1 MKNRF
6 KPAVLSSIIVSAL
19 ALVCTQS
26 ANADFDFNEYLGNQV
41 FDCSN
46 DTNLAEG
53 ACHYSVGDTGP
64 AGGKVF
70 FVSKNGSHGLE
81 VSPIDAV
88 VGGESEF
95 EWGCYKID
103 PIGSEEMGLGGGSMN
118 TRMIIDECVSE
129 LNGPT
134 AADVADNFEYGGFDD
149 WYLPSHDELHSLRV
163 NLKDKGL
170 LEMEYDAYWSSSET
184 KVDRKYRL
192 NDPHNDRFSY
202 VEFVGGAYMVNDLH
216 GGSKDIKHFV
226 RPVRSF

>member
-6 KPAVLSSIIVSAL
+6 KPAVLVSAL

-41 FDCSN
+41 FDCPN
-46 DTNLAEG
+46 DTNFSEG
-53 ACHYSVGDTGP
+53 DCLYSVGDTGP

-103 PIGSEEMGLGGGSMN
+103 AIGSEEMGLGGGSMN
-118 TRMIIDECVSE
+118 TRMIIDECVST
-129 LNGPT
+129 LGGPT
-134 AADVADNFEYGGFDD
+134 AADVADNFKYGGFDD

-170 LEMEYDAYWSSSET
+170 LEMEYAAYWSSSED
-184 KVDRKYRL
+184 KVGRDHYKAHNNRLSYRE
-192 NDPHNDRFSY
+192 Y
-202 VEFVGGAYMVNDLH
+202 VGGEYMVNDIS
-216 GGSKDIKHFV
+216 GGSKHLKNFV